1 MSRRLAAIS
10 RDQALDYATSIGIDS
25 EPVSDRPDRGSTRGE
40 NVGLAYFTVDG
51 GEEPRFGLL
60 DGERVIDLAQSGGPE
75 SLTAALQMPVEALR
89 AALRVAADAPSG
101 AMPLESVVLNAPIDR
116 QEVWAAG
123 VTYLRSRDARMEESK
138 QRDVYDRVYD
148 ADRPELFLKAT
159 PNRVSGP
166 GEAIA
171 IRGDSGWDVPEPE
184 LAILL
189 NAGGEL
195 VGYTI
200 GNDVSS
206 RSIEGENPLYLPQAK
221 VYSRCAALGP
231 VVVTTDEL
239 SDVSNLAIQLTIRR
253 GGTELFQDSTATS
266 QLHRSL
272 SDLVA
277 YLLRHN
283 EFPAGVF
290 LMTGTGIV
298 PPSEFT
304 LQDGDEV
311 TIRVDGIGSL
321 VNPVVRL
328 S

>member
-1 MSRRLAAIS
+1 
-10 RDQALDYATSIGIDS
+10 
-25 EPVSDRPDRGSTRGE
+25 
-40 NVGLAYFTVDG
+40 VGLAYFTVDG
-51 GEEPRFGLL
+51 ANEPRFGLL
-60 DGERVIDLAQSGGPE
+60 AGERVVDLARSGGPD
-75 SLTAALQMPVEALR
+75 SLTAALQMPAAELQAALR
-89 AALRVAADAPSG
+89 AVVAGPHDD
-101 AMPLESVVLNAPIDR
+101 MPITAVTLKAPIDR

-123 VTYLRSRDARMEESK
+123 VTYVRSRDARMEESS

-166 GEAIA
+166 SEAIA

-184 LAILL
+184 LAILV
-189 NAGGEL
+189 NAHGEL

-231 VVVTTDEL
+231 AVVTVDEL
-239 SDVSNLAIQLTIRR
+239 PDVSNLEIQLTIRR
-253 GGTELFQDSTATS
+253 DGAQLFQESTATS

-272 SDLVA
+272 SDLME
-277 YLLRHN
+277 YLLRDN

-311 TIRVDGIGSL
+311 TIRIEGIGSL
-321 VNPVVRL
+321 VNPVIRL

>member
-1 MSRRLAAIS
+1 MRF
-10 RDQALDYATSIGIDS
+10 
-25 EPVSDRPDRGSTRGE
+25 
-40 NVGLAYFTVDG
+40 AYFTVDG
-51 GEEPRFGLL
+51 ANEPRFGLL
-60 DGERVIDLAQSGGPE
+60 AGERVVDLARSGGPD
-75 SLTAALQMPVEALR
+75 SLTAALQMPAAELR
-89 AALRVAADAPSG
+89 AALKAVMDATHEDT
-101 AMPLESVVLNAPIDR
+101 PLTAVTLKSPIDR

-123 VTYLRSRDARMEESK
+123 VTYLRSRDARMEESS

-184 LAILL
+184 LVILV
-189 NAGGEL
+189 NIHGEL

-231 VVVTTDEL
+231 AIVTVDEL
-239 SDVSNLAIQLTIRR
+239 PDVSNLEIQLTIRR
-253 GGTELFQDSTATS
+253 DGTQLFQDSTATS

-272 SDLVA
+272 SDLME
-277 YLLRHN
+277 YLLRDN

-311 TIRVDGIGSL
+311 TIRIEGIGSL

-328 S
+328 A

>member
-1 MSRRLAAIS
+1 
-10 RDQALDYATSIGIDS
+10 
-25 EPVSDRPDRGSTRGE
+25 
-40 NVGLAYFTVDG
+40 VGLAYFTVDG
-51 GEEPRFGLL
+51 ANEPRFGLL
-60 DGERVIDLAQSGGPE
+60 AGERVVDLARSGGPD
-75 SLTAALQMPVEALR
+75 SLTAALQMPVAELQ
-89 AALRVAADAPSG
+89 AALLAVVAGPHDD
-101 AMPLESVVLNAPIDR
+101 MPMTAVTLKAPIDR

-123 VTYLRSRDARMEESK
+123 VTYLRSRDARMEESS

-166 GEAIA
+166 SEAIA

-184 LAILL
+184 LAILV
-189 NAGGEL
+189 NAHGEL

-231 VVVTTDEL
+231 AVVTVDEL
-239 SDVSNLAIQLTIRR
+239 PDVSNLEIQLTIRR
-253 GGTELFQDSTATS
+253 DGAQLFQESTATS

-272 SDLVA
+272 SDLME
-277 YLLRHN
+277 YLLRDN

-311 TIRVDGIGSL
+311 TVRIEGIGSL
-321 VNPVVRL
+321 VNPVIRL

>member
-1 MSRRLAAIS
+1 
-10 RDQALDYATSIGIDS
+10 
-25 EPVSDRPDRGSTRGE
+25 
-40 NVGLAYFTVDG
+40 VGFAYFTVEG
-51 GEEPRFGLL
+51 ATEPRFGMLA
-60 DGERVIDLAQSGGPE
+60 GERVIDLARSGGPD
-75 SLTAALQMPVEALR
+75 SLTAALQMPAAELR
-89 AALRVAADAPSG
+89 AALRAIENASREE
-101 AMPLESVVLNAPIDR
+101 MPLSAVTLKAPIDR

-123 VTYLRSRDARMEESK
+123 VTYLRSRDARMEESS

-159 PNRVSGP
+159 PNRVSGS

-184 LAILL
+184 LVILL
-189 NAGGEL
+189 NAHGEL

-231 VVVTTDEL
+231 AVVTVDEL
-239 SDVSNLAIQLTIRR
+239 PDVSNLEIQLTIRR
-253 GGTELFQDSTATS
+253 NGAQLFQDSTATS

-272 SDLVA
+272 SDLTE
-277 YLLRHN
+277 YLWRDN

-304 LQDGDEV
+304 LQHGDEV
-311 TIRVDGIGSL
+311 TIRIESIGSL
-321 VNPVVRL
+321 INPVIRL

>member
-1 MSRRLAAIS
+1 M
-10 RDQALDYATSIGIDS
+10 
-25 EPVSDRPDRGSTRGE
+25 
-40 NVGLAYFTVDG
+40 VDG
-51 GEEPRFGLL
+51 EDEPRFGLL
-60 DGERVIDLAQSGGPE
+60 AGDRMVDLARSGGPE
-75 SLTAALQMPVEALR
+75 SLSTALQMPAAELR
-89 AALRVAADAPSG
+89 AALKAVDHDPHVDMALTDVT
-101 AMPLESVVLNAPIDR
+101 LKAPIDR

-123 VTYLRSRDARMEESK
+123 VTYLRSRDARMEESS

-166 GEAIA
+166 GEPIA

-184 LAILL
+184 LVILL
-189 NAGGEL
+189 NAHGEL

-231 VVVTTDEL
+231 ILVTVDEL
-239 SDVSNLAIQLTIRR
+239 PDVSNLEIQLTIRR
-253 GGTELFQDSTATS
+253 DGTDLFQESTATS

-272 SDLVA
+272 SDLTE
-277 YLLRHN
+277 YLRRDN

-311 TIRVDGIGSL
+311 SIRIEGIGSL

>member
-1 MSRRLAAIS
+1 MQRPQRSLAL
-10 RDQALDYATSIGIDS
+10 REATGRTGVNFEGDS
-25 EPVSDRPDRGSTRGE
+25 
-40 NVGLAYFTVDG
+40 VGLAYFTVDG
-51 GEEPRFGLL
+51 TTEPRFGLL
-60 DGERVIDLAQSGGPE
+60 VGERVVDLARSGGPE
-75 SLTAALQMPVEALR
+75 TLTAALQMPAAELR
-89 AALRVAADAPSG
+89 ALLKAVVDAPHG
-101 AMPLESVVLNAPIDR
+101 DVPLSAATLKAPIDR

-123 VTYLRSRDARMEESK
+123 VTYLRSRDARMEESS

-159 PNRVSGP
+159 ANRVSGP

-184 LAILL
+184 LAILV
-189 NAGGEL
+189 NAHGEL

-231 VVVTTDEL
+231 AVVMVDEL
-239 SDVSNLAIQLTIRR
+239 PDVSNLEIQLTIRR
-253 GGTELFQDSTATS
+253 DGRQLFQDSTATS

-272 SDLVA
+272 SDLMA
-277 YLLRHN
+277 YLLRDN

-311 TIRVDGIGSL
+311 TIQVEGIGSL

>member
-1 MSRRLAAIS
+1 
-10 RDQALDYATSIGIDS
+10 
-25 EPVSDRPDRGSTRGE
+25 
-40 NVGLAYFTVDG
+40 
-51 GEEPRFGLL
+51 
-60 DGERVIDLAQSGGPE
+60 
-75 SLTAALQMPVEALR
+75 LQMPVAELR
-89 AALRVAADAPSG
+89 AALRAAEEAAHVDV
-101 AMPLESVVLNAPIDR
+101 PLDSVSLRAPIDR

-123 VTYLRSRDARMEESK
+123 VTYLRSRDARMEESS

-166 GEAIA
+166 GEPIA

-189 NAGGEL
+189 NAHGEL

-231 VVVTTDEL
+231 TVVTVDEL
-239 SDVSNLAIQLTIRR
+239 PDVSNLEIELTIRR
-253 GGTELFQDSTATS
+253 GGTELFRDSTATS
-266 QLHRSL
+266 QLHRTL
-272 SDLVA
+272 SDLIA

-283 EFPAGVF
+283 NYPAGVF

-311 TIRVDGIGSL
+311 TIRIDAIGSL

>member
-1 MSRRLAAIS
+1 
-10 RDQALDYATSIGIDS
+10 
-25 EPVSDRPDRGSTRGE
+25 
-40 NVGLAYFTVDG
+40 VGLAYFTVDG
-51 GEEPRFGLL
+51 ANEPRFGLL
-60 DGERVIDLAQSGGPE
+60 AGERVVDLARSGGPD
-75 SLTAALQMPVEALR
+75 SLTAALQMPAAELQAALR
-89 AALRVAADAPSG
+89 AVVAGPHDD
-101 AMPLESVVLNAPIDR
+101 MPMTAVTLKAPIDR

-123 VTYLRSRDARMEESK
+123 VTYLRSRDARMEESS

-166 GEAIA
+166 SEAIA

-184 LAILL
+184 LAILV
-189 NAGGEL
+189 NAHGEL

-231 VVVTTDEL
+231 AVVTVDEL
-239 SDVSNLAIQLTIRR
+239 PDVSNLEIQLTIRR
-253 GGTELFQDSTATS
+253 DGAQLFQESTATS

-272 SDLVA
+272 SDLME
-277 YLLRHN
+277 YLLRDN

-311 TIRVDGIGSL
+311 TIRIEGIGSL

>member
-1 MSRRLAAIS
+1 MGLCYFVA
-10 RDQALDYATSIGIDS
+10 D
-25 EPVSDRPDRGSTRGE
+25 GSGKQH
-40 NVGLAYFTVDG
+40 
-51 GEEPRFGLL
+51 FGLVV
-60 DGERVIDLAQSGGPE
+60 DERVIDLAQSGGPG
-75 SLTAALQMPVEALR
+75 SLTEALQMPSSELR
-89 AALRVAADAPSG
+89 AALKAVTDGQHESL
-101 AMPLESVVLNAPIDR
+101 PLESVTLTAPIDQ

-123 VTYLRSRDARMEESK
+123 VTYLRSRNARMEESSQK
-138 QRDVYDRVYD
+138 DIYDRVYD

-171 IRGDSGWDVPEPE
+171 IRGDSEWDVPEPE
-184 LAILL
+184 LVVLL
-189 NAGGEL
+189 NARGEI

-221 VYSRCAALGP
+221 VFSRCAGLGP
-231 VVVTTDEL
+231 VVITADEL
-239 SDVSNLAIQLTIRR
+239 ADASNLEIQLTIRR
-253 GGTELFQDSTATS
+253 DGAILFQDSTATS
-266 QLHRSL
+266 QMHRTL
-272 SDLVA
+272 ADLTT
-277 YLLRHN
+277 YLLRDN

-311 TIRVDGIGSL
+311 TIRIERIGSL

>member
-1 MSRRLAAIS
+1 M
-10 RDQALDYATSIGIDS
+10 
-25 EPVSDRPDRGSTRGE
+25 
-40 NVGLAYFTVDG
+40 GLAYFTVGD
-51 GEEPRFGLL
+51 EQESRFGLVA
-60 DGERVIDLAQSGGPE
+60 GERLIDLARSGGPE
-75 SLTAALQMPVEALR
+75 SLSAALQMPAAELR
-89 AALRVAADAPSG
+89 AALSASEHAPDAEIHIS
-101 AMPLESVVLNAPIDR
+101 SVTLKAPIDR

-123 VTYLRSRDARMEESK
+123 VTYLRSRDARMEESS

-189 NAGGEL
+189 NARGEL

-231 VVVTTDEL
+231 TVVTVDEMP
-239 SDVSNLAIQLTIRR
+239 DVSNLEIQLTIYR
-253 GGTELFQDSTATS
+253 GGTELFQDTTATS

-272 SDLVA
+272 SDLIA
-277 YLLRHN
+277 YLFRDN

-311 TIRVDGIGSL
+311 AIRIDGIGSL

>member
-1 MSRRLAAIS
+1 M
-10 RDQALDYATSIGIDS
+10 
-25 EPVSDRPDRGSTRGE
+25 
-40 NVGLAYFTVDG
+40 
-51 GEEPRFGLL
+51 
-60 DGERVIDLAQSGGPE
+60 IDLARSGGPE
-75 SLTAALQMPVEALR
+75 SLAAALQMPAAKILAALR
-89 AALRVAADAPSG
+89 AAEDDPQVD
-101 AMPLESVVLNAPIDR
+101 MPLTSVVLKAPIDH

-123 VTYLRSRDARMEESK
+123 VTYLRSRDARMEESS

-189 NAGGEL
+189 NAHGEL

-231 VVVTTDEL
+231 AVVTIDEL
-239 SDVSNLAIQLTIRR
+239 PDVSNLEIQLTIRR

-272 SDLVA
+272 SDLTD
-277 YLLRHN
+277 YLLRDN

-311 TIRVDGIGSL
+311 TIRIDGIGSL

>member
-1 MSRRLAAIS
+1 VA
-10 RDQALDYATSIGIDS
+10 
-25 EPVSDRPDRGSTRGE
+25 
-40 NVGLAYFTVDG
+40 LAYFTFDG
-51 GEEPRFGLL
+51 GTEPRFGLL
-60 DGERVIDLAQSGGPE
+60 AGERIVDLARSGGPE
-75 SLTAALQMPVEALR
+75 SLSAALQMPGAELHAVLKPVERDPQMDFALEDVTFR
-89 AALRVAADAPSG
+89 
-101 AMPLESVVLNAPIDR
+101 APIDR

-123 VTYLRSRDARMEESK
+123 VTYLRSRDARMEESS

-166 GEAIA
+166 GEPIA

-184 LAILL
+184 LVILL
-189 NAGGEL
+189 NAYGEL

-231 VVVTTDEL
+231 ILVTVDEL
-239 SDVSNLAIQLTIRR
+239 PDVSNLEIQLTIRR
-253 GGTELFQDSTATS
+253 GGTDLFQESTATS

-272 SDLVA
+272 TDLIE
-277 YLLRHN
+277 YLRRDN
-283 EFPAGVF
+283 EFPDGVF

-304 LQDGDEV
+304 LHDGDEV
-311 TIRVDGIGSL
+311 TIRIEGIGSL
-321 VNPVVRL
+321 VNPVIRL

>member
-1 MSRRLAAIS
+1 MHCDERARPAMRLCNV
-10 RDQALDYATSIGIDS
+10 DTIDS
-25 EPVSDRPDRGSTRGE
+25 APANDRLNRAVFEGE
-40 NVGLAYFTVDG
+40 SVKLAYFTVDS
-51 GEEPRFGLL
+51 GEEPRFGLVV
-60 DGERVIDLAQSGGPE
+60 GERVIDLARSGGPE
-75 SLTAALQMPVEALR
+75 SLTAALQMPADRIWAELTTAE
-89 AALRVAADAPSG
+89 DAPQME
-101 AMPLESVVLNAPIDR
+101 MPLASVVLKAPIDR

-123 VTYLRSRDARMEESK
+123 VTYLRSRDARMEESS

-184 LAILL
+184 LALLL
-189 NAGGEL
+189 NAHGEL

-231 VVVTTDEL
+231 MVVTVDEL
-239 SDVSNLAIQLTIRR
+239 PDVSNLEIQLTIHR
-253 GGTELFQDSTATS
+253 GGTVLFQDSTATS

-272 SDLVA
+272 SDLIE
-277 YLLRHN
+277 YLLRDN
-283 EFPAGVF
+283 EFPAGAF

-311 TIRVDGIGSL
+311 TIQIDGIGSL

>member
-1 MSRRLAAIS
+1 
-10 RDQALDYATSIGIDS
+10 
-25 EPVSDRPDRGSTRGE
+25 
-40 NVGLAYFTVDG
+40 VGLAYFTVDG
-51 GEEPRFGLL
+51 ANEPRFGLL
-60 DGERVIDLAQSGGPE
+60 AGERVVDLARSGGPD
-75 SLTAALQMPVEALR
+75 SLTAALQMPAAELQAALR
-89 AALRVAADAPSG
+89 AVVAGPHDD
-101 AMPLESVVLNAPIDR
+101 MPMTAVTLKAPIDR

-123 VTYLRSRDARMEESK
+123 VTYLRSRDARMEESS

-166 GEAIA
+166 SEAIA

-184 LAILL
+184 LAILV
-189 NAGGEL
+189 NAHGEL

-231 VVVTTDEL
+231 AVVTVDEL
-239 SDVSNLAIQLTIRR
+239 PDVSNLEIQLTIRR
-253 GGTELFQDSTATS
+253 DGAQLFQESTATS

-272 SDLVA
+272 SDLME
-277 YLLRHN
+277 YLLRDN

-304 LQDGDEV
+304 LQDGDEITV
-311 TIRVDGIGSL
+311 RIEGIGSL
-321 VNPVVRL
+321 VNPVIRL

>member
-1 MSRRLAAIS
+1 
-10 RDQALDYATSIGIDS
+10 
-25 EPVSDRPDRGSTRGE
+25 
-40 NVGLAYFTVDG
+40 VGLAYFSVDDRD
-51 GEEPRFGLL
+51 EPRFGLL
-60 DGERVIDLAQSGGPE
+60 AGERVIDLARSGGPE
-75 SLTAALQMPVEALR
+75 SLTAALQMPVTELWPKLR
-89 AALRVAADAPSG
+89 AAKDAPG
-101 AMPLESVVLNAPIDR
+101 VDQPLASVTLKAPIDH

-123 VTYLRSRDARMEESK
+123 VTYLRSRDARMEESS

-166 GEAIA
+166 GQAIA
-171 IRGDSGWDVPEPE
+171 IRGDSDWDVPEPE
-184 LAILL
+184 LVILL
-189 NAGGEL
+189 NASGEL

-231 VVVTTDEL
+231 AVVTIDEL
-239 SDVSNLAIQLTIRR
+239 PDVSNLEIELTIRR
-253 GGTELFQDSTATS
+253 DGTELFQDTTVTS
-266 QLHRSL
+266 QLHRTI
-272 SDLVA
+272 SDLIT
-277 YLLRHN
+277 YLLRNN
-283 EFPAGVF
+283 EYPAGVF

-311 TIRVDGIGSL
+311 TIRIDRIGSL

-328 S
+328 H